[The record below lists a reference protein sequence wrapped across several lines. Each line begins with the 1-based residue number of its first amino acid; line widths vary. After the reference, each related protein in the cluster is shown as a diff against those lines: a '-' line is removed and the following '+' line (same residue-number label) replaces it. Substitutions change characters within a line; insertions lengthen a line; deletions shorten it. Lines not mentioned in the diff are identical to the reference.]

1 MEVLLKKNVDNL
13 GDKDELV
20 TVKPGFGRNFL
31 IPQGLAILATESV
44 RKMHAET
51 LKQRAHKAEKL
62 KAEAEVI
69 AKKLDGATIKVGAK
83 VGENGKIFGSVTNVQ
98 LAEAL
103 EKAGFDIERKRI
115 KLLGDAIK
123 SVGTYKAEISIHKE
137 VKVTIEFTVVE
148 D

>member
-20 TVKPGFGRNFL
+20 NVKPGYGRNFL

-51 LKQRAHKAEKL
+51 LKQRAHKAAKM
-62 KAEAEVI
+62 KVEAEGV
-69 AKKLDGATIKVGAK
+69 AKKLEAAKIEVGAK

-103 EKAGFDIERKRI
+103 DVDIREMFVSTKGDVVTQSEI
-115 KLLGDAIK
+115 LEAKEFFKKGLELL
-123 SVGTYKAEISIHKE
+123 
-137 VKVTIEFTVVE
+137 EFKK
-148 D
+148 